1 MGRAA
6 KNTVVV
12 VAPQQTAR
20 MQRFQC
26 SDSVDLHCHCLPG
39 LDDGPETMEE
49 SLVLCRALVADG
61 ITTAIATPH
70 QLGRYD
76 GRNGSAVVR
85 EAVEKLRACLLKQGI
100 ALRILPGGDIRLDER
115 LVRLVEEDRV
125 TTIADMG
132 KCLLVE
138 LPHEIYV
145 DPAVLLERLAEAGLI
160 AVITHP
166 ERHRYVQQHADVVQG
181 WVEQGAVLQITAGS
195 LVGEFGQEALKASR
209 YWIAKG
215 WVGVV
220 ASDAHGAERP
230 PLMTQAI
237 EALQTEFGLEAARD
251 LCVVNPARLAAGENA
266 SPAMMPRI
274 ASASFNACRQ
284 VGAQCPGVQR
294 KPALALG

>member
-1 MGRAA
+1 MG
-6 KNTVVV
+6 VVSTDRGILV
-12 VAPQQTAR
+12 SPQQAKRMAR
-20 MQRFQC
+20 LRC
-26 SDSVDLHCHCLPG
+26 SSSIDLHCHCLPG

-49 SLVLCRALVADG
+49 SLELCQALVADG

-76 GRNGSAVVR
+76 GRNGSRAVR
-85 EAVEKLRACLLKQGI
+85 EGVTRLQACLNDLGI
-100 ALRILPGGDIRLDER
+100 PLQILPGGDIRLDER
-115 LVRLVEEDRV
+115 LVRLVAEDRV
-125 TTIADMG
+125 TTLADGG

-166 ERHRYVQQHADVVQG
+166 ERHQYLQQHADTVQA

-195 LVGEFGQEALKASR
+195 LVGEFGQGAQIASR

-220 ASDAHGAERP
+220 ASDAHGVEDRRP
-230 PLMTQAI
+230 QMTAAVELI
-237 EALQTEFGLEAARD
+237 TAGFGLEAARA
-251 LCVVNPARLAAGENA
+251 LCAVNPALLAAGK
-266 SPAMMPRI
+266 SIPAMGPG
-274 ASASFNACRQ
+274 NAQ
-284 VGAQCPGVQR
+284 GNEAL
-294 KPALALG
+294 PAGDNPDWHRSTAAALG